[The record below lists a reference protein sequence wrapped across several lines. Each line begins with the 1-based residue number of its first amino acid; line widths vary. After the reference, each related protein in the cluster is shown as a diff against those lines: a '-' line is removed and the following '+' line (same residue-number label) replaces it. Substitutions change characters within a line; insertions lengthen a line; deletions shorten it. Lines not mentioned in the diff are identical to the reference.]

1 MKIVK
6 EFILREIAG
15 ECVLVPTGATTQEF
29 NGLITLSDTARF
41 IWEHIE
47 QADSLEDM
55 VQKILEE
62 YEIDEETARKD
73 AIAFI
78 GQLVGAAVHGRVGVQ
93 EKLPLRVEHL
103 DGALRGG
110 PGVQVHQG
118 LSVTDGPVQ
127 DREVRADRGEIESR
141 GHGLPAV

>member
-62 YEIDEETARKD
+62 YEIDEETAKKD
-73 AIAFI
+73 AIGFI
-78 GQLVGAAVHGRVGVQ
+78 SQLLQAGF
-93 EKLPLRVEHL
+93 VECTKE
-103 DGALRGG
+103 DK
-110 PGVQVHQG
+110 
-118 LSVTDGPVQ
+118 TW
-127 DREVRADRGEIESR
+127 
-141 GHGLPAV
+141 